1 MTEIRGHS
9 YRFKVI
15 DGVNAVATEIS
26 SPDYHSMKE
35 WTNTL
40 KMVAACVNPSSLALS
55 VLPKKGKC
63 ARLSPSL
70 VGREPRNVAR
80 FSPDGE
86 NFSVDL

>member
-1 MTEIRGHS
+1 MTEIKGHS

-35 WTNTL
+35 WTSTL
-40 KMVAACVNPSSLALS
+40 KMVSSMCKSQFPGSLCTAKDGKMYQALPSLA
-55 VLPKKGKC
+55 
-63 ARLSPSL
+63 
-70 VGREPRNVAR
+70 GREPGNEAR